1 MHPLLRL
8 VVVRVLA
15 LAPML
20 LALSIA
26 SFALVHVIPGDPAL
40 VMMGG
45 EGTTQGVEELRRQL
59 GLDRP
64 LHIRY
69 LEWLGKIVRGDL
81 GESLYNKTRVSE
93 ELLWRMPT
101 TLALVTLALLFS
113 IGIGVPAGLLSASFR
128 NSWIDHVAR
137 LLTLV
142 SLSLPSFWL
151 GLMLIILFSLWL
163 DLLPIVGYEP
173 ITRGLWRAIPF
184 LILPSLSLGT
194 YLAALLTRL
203 TRSSMLEVL
212 NQDYVRTARAKGLGN
227 RVVLMRHALRNALIP
242 IVTVIGINVGILL
255 GGSAVIETVF
265 VLPGV
270 GPARRALALQPRP
283 PGHPGTHP
291 LRRGHLRAREPAGRR
306 HLHVPGPA
314 APAELTP
321 VTVPDDL
328 APVDRD
334 DRRRPPGRR
343 DRCSRRA
350 AGGRGDRRRRAS
362 GAPPGRGAGARTP
375 SHAVA
380 VGTGGPVD
388 APEPAVR
395 GRRRHRARAGD
406 DGAPGPP
413 LAPPEPGS
421 HERAEAVLAAGRGLL
436 VRDGSSG
443 A

>member
-8 VVVRVLA
+8 VVMRVLA

-45 EGTTQGVEELRRQL
+45 EGTTQAVEELRRQL

-64 LHIRY
+64 LHVRY
-69 LEWLGKIVRGDL
+69 LEWLGKIARGDL

-128 NSWIDHVAR
+128 NSWIDHAAR

-173 ITRGLWRAIPF
+173 ITQGFWRAIPF
-184 LILPSLSLGT
+184 LILPSLALGT

-212 NQDYVRTARAKGLGN
+212 NQDYVRTARAKGLGS
-227 RVVLMRHALRNALIP
+227 RMVLMRHALRNALIP

-270 GPARRALALQPRP
+270 GQLVVRSLYNRDL
-283 PGHPGTHP
+283 
-291 LRRGHLRAREPAGRR
+291 
-306 HLHVPGPA
+306 
-314 APAELTP
+314 P
-321 VTVPDDL
+321 VIQGL
-328 APVDRD
+328 ILY
-334 DRRRPPGRR
+334 
-343 DRCSRRA
+343 
-350 AGGRGDRRRRAS
+350 
-362 GAPPGRGAGARTP
+362 
-375 SHAVA
+375 VA
-380 VGTGGPVD
+380 VIY
-388 APEPAVR
+388 
-395 GRRRHRARAGD
+395 
-406 DGAPGPP
+406 
-413 LAPPEPGS
+413 
-421 HERAEAVLAAGRGLL
+421 VLVNLL
-436 VRDGSSG
+436 VDVIYTYLDPRLRPS
-443 A
+443 

>member
-1 MHPLLRL
+1 VHPLLKL
-8 VVVRVLA
+8 VIVRVLA

-45 EGTTQGVEELRRQL
+45 EGTPQAVAELRHQL

-64 LHIRY
+64 LHVRY
-69 LEWLGKIVRGDL
+69 LEWLGKIARGDL
-81 GESLYNKTRVSE
+81 GESLYNRTRVSE

-101 TLALVTLALLFS
+101 TLSLVTLALVFS
-113 IGIGVPAGLLSASFR
+113 IVIGVPAGLLSAAFR

-151 GLMLIILFSLWL
+151 GLMLIIFFSLWL

-173 ITRGLWRAIPF
+173 ITRSFWKAVPF

-227 RVVLMRHALRNALIP
+227 GVVLMRHALRNALIP
-242 IVTVIGINVGILL
+242 IVTVIGINLGILL
-255 GGSAVIETVF
+255 GGSAVVETVF

-270 GPARRALALQPRP
+270 GQLVVRSLYNRDL
-283 PGHPGTHP
+283 
-291 LRRGHLRAREPAGRR
+291 
-306 HLHVPGPA
+306 
-314 APAELTP
+314 P
-321 VTVPDDL
+321 VIQGL
-328 APVDRD
+328 ILY
-334 DRRRPPGRR
+334 
-343 DRCSRRA
+343 
-350 AGGRGDRRRRAS
+350 
-362 GAPPGRGAGARTP
+362 
-375 SHAVA
+375 VA
-380 VGTGGPVD
+380 VIY
-388 APEPAVR
+388 
-395 GRRRHRARAGD
+395 
-406 DGAPGPP
+406 
-413 LAPPEPGS
+413 
-421 HERAEAVLAAGRGLL
+421 VLVNLL
-436 VRDGSSG
+436 VDVIYTYLDPRLRPS
-443 A
+443 

>member
-8 VVVRVLA
+8 VVMRVLA

-45 EGTTQGVEELRRQL
+45 EGTTQAVEELRRQL

-64 LHIRY
+64 LHVRY
-69 LEWLGKIVRGDL
+69 LEWLGKIARGDL

-128 NSWIDHVAR
+128 NSWIDHAAR

-173 ITRGLWRAIPF
+173 ITRGFWRAIPF
-184 LILPSLSLGT
+184 LILPSLALGT

-212 NQDYVRTARAKGLGN
+212 NQDYVRTARAKGLGS
-227 RVVLMRHALRNALIP
+227 RMVLMRHALRNALIP

-270 GPARRALALQPRP
+270 GQLVVRSLYNRDL
-283 PGHPGTHP
+283 
-291 LRRGHLRAREPAGRR
+291 
-306 HLHVPGPA
+306 
-314 APAELTP
+314 P
-321 VTVPDDL
+321 VIQGL
-328 APVDRD
+328 ILY
-334 DRRRPPGRR
+334 
-343 DRCSRRA
+343 
-350 AGGRGDRRRRAS
+350 
-362 GAPPGRGAGARTP
+362 
-375 SHAVA
+375 VA
-380 VGTGGPVD
+380 VIY
-388 APEPAVR
+388 
-395 GRRRHRARAGD
+395 
-406 DGAPGPP
+406 
-413 LAPPEPGS
+413 
-421 HERAEAVLAAGRGLL
+421 VLVNLL
-436 VRDGSSG
+436 VDVIYTYLDPRLRPS
-443 A
+443 

>member
-45 EGTTQGVEELRRQL
+45 EGTTQAVEELRRQL

-128 NSWIDHVAR
+128 NSWIDHAAR

-173 ITRGLWRAIPF
+173 ITRGFWRAIPF

-270 GPARRALALQPRP
+270 GQLVVRSLYNRDL
-283 PGHPGTHP
+283 
-291 LRRGHLRAREPAGRR
+291 
-306 HLHVPGPA
+306 
-314 APAELTP
+314 P
-321 VTVPDDL
+321 VIQGL
-328 APVDRD
+328 ILY
-334 DRRRPPGRR
+334 
-343 DRCSRRA
+343 
-350 AGGRGDRRRRAS
+350 
-362 GAPPGRGAGARTP
+362 
-375 SHAVA
+375 VA
-380 VGTGGPVD
+380 VIY
-388 APEPAVR
+388 
-395 GRRRHRARAGD
+395 
-406 DGAPGPP
+406 
-413 LAPPEPGS
+413 
-421 HERAEAVLAAGRGLL
+421 VLVNLL
-436 VRDGSSG
+436 VDVIYTYLDPRLRPS
-443 A
+443 